1 MNSENRENFK
11 PYILILKLTDKIDLR
26 RCEKSIALSNLSYY
40 STSKNIKKSYN
51 NIKLKVS
58 APAWNDQF

>member
-1 MNSENRENFK
+1 MNSENRENFE

-40 STSKNIKKSYN
+40 STSKNIKKSNN